1 MKRTPVVLGGGPA
14 PIGPKMN
21 VRDENACRVDRGSR
35 GEEVYNWRAN
45 RQMPY
50 AISEP
55 LIFGRRP
62 TSTKGQPIEKPSADK
77 SGYGDEL

>member
-1 MKRTPVVLGGGPA
+1 
-14 PIGPKMN
+14 MN
-21 VRDENACRVDRGSR
+21 VRDENACLLDRGSR

-50 AISEP
+50 SISEP

-62 TSTKGQPIEKPSADK
+62 ASTQGQPTEKPSADK
-77 SGYGDEL
+77 SGYGDEI